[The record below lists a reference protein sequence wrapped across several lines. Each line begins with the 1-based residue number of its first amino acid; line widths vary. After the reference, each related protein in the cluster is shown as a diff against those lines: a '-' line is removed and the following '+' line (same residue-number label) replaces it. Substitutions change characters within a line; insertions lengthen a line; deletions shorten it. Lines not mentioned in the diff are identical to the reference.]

1 MPYAAPSPLS
11 SPLADTRL
19 IDAVVARYAGASRFT
34 RGYVGSKLR
43 RDPATAAI
51 LGLARHA
58 GGLGHVADL
67 GCGRGQLALALLLS
81 GAASRVTGL
90 DYEGTKVAEARAAG
104 AGLAAGFEWADLT
117 TAAVPDCDTALM
129 VDVLYQLPAAA
140 QGPLLDRMA
149 AAARRRVVL
158 RLFDPDRG
166 WRSALGLA
174 MERAGRAIRRDGAA
188 LRPMPVADVAA
199 RLARAGFHGTATPCW
214 AGTPLPNVLLVA
226 NRAA

>member
-1 MPYAAPSPLS
+1 MQDGAEPPP
-11 SPLADTRL
+11 PDRRL
-19 IDAVVARYAGASRFT
+19 IETVSARYAGASRFT

-43 RDPATAAI
+43 RDPSTAAI
-51 LGLARHA
+51 LALAHRA

-90 DYEGTKVAEARAAG
+90 DYEAAKVAEARAASV
-104 AGLAAGFEWADLT
+104 GLAAGFEQADLT
-117 TAAVPDCDTALM
+117 AAAVPDCDTALM
-129 VDVLYQLPAAA
+129 VDVLYQLPEAA

-174 MERAGRAIRRDGAA
+174 MERAGRAIRQDGAA
-188 LRPMPVADVAA
+188 VRPMPVTEVAA
-199 RLARAGFHGTATPCW
+199 RLAAAGFRSTVSPCW

-226 NRAA
+226 ERSD

>member
-1 MPYAAPSPLS
+1 MQDG
-11 SPLADTRL
+11 ADHPPPDSRL
-19 IDAVVARYAGASRFT
+19 IEAVSARYAGASRFT

-43 RDPATAAI
+43 RDPSTAAI
-51 LGLARHA
+51 LALARRA

-90 DYEGTKVAEARAAG
+90 DYEEAKVAEARAAS
-104 AGLAAGFEWADLT
+104 ARLAAAFERADLT
-117 TAAVPDCDTALM
+117 VAAVPDCDTALM
-129 VDVLYQLPAAA
+129 VDVLYQLPEAA
-140 QGPLLDRMA
+140 QGPLLDRM

-166 WRSALGLA
+166 WRSALGMA
-174 MERAGRAIRRDGAA
+174 MERAGRAIRQDGAA
-188 LRPMPVADVAA
+188 VRPMPVAEVAA
-199 RLARAGFHGTATPCW
+199 RLEGAGFRSTVSPCW

-226 NRAA
+226 ERFD